1 MTCPH
6 RVAIEHGV
14 IPAPRT
20 NTRNTVEFV
29 LQRQLRPRILPV
41 SCLLSFV
48 LIHSCAVFF
57 LIIVFGVGFFSVMV
71 VYVMF
76 RKIQPS

>member
-14 IPAPRT
+14 IPAPRK

-48 LIHSCAVFF
+48 LIHSCAVIFF
-57 LIIVFGVGFFSVMV
+57 NYCFWGGGFLSDGGVCHV
-71 VYVMF
+71 
-76 RKIQPS
+76 